1 MKANFDL
8 RNRAA
13 RNSVLLSAKHFHQVD
28 LLLAPPLRFL
38 GGALL
43 RAILL

>member
-8 RNRAA
+8 WNRAA
-13 RNSVLLSAKHFHQVD
+13 QNSVLLSAKHFPQVD

-38 GGALL
+38 GGVML